1 MKKALSTILAIVMI
15 ITIVGAMPFEASAG
29 LYEFLNWGDKKSVVD
44 FRKVFELHDY
54 SMEIN
59 EDGELVF
66 DNPAG
71 TPYTQYYK
79 DEKEPTQEVNIVL
92 RWRDGYGNDN
102 YYSFRLD
109 GVKTNGKEYNNKVQ
123 IKSLMDAKMLPSG
136 TYDVQINDVDWHTY
150 DWEHYSY
157 IEHYNFTRVMYG
169 QVVYHSPHKMLD
181 IPSHLRWEGKTA
193 VWEPVKYADR
203 YSCILYDE
211 MGNFI
216 DSKVVTDN
224 EPTQVDFSK
233 NNPYEGWAFKV
244 TALSG
249 DDDYIHSLTAMGPF
263 YHSYQVTY
271 WPNGGTGS
279 QVYTG
284 AAAGNL
290 VLSTDSKGIGAPS
303 TNYVFAGWSTTADG
317 KNVVNSIYVD
327 RNTDL
332 YATWRKVGGALT
344 SNQLVSWSLDESTGR
359 LYIIGT
365 GAIPQYTDGYPN
377 PSPLLAYADKVK
389 SIEIG
394 PGITQIGD
402 WAFAN
407 FTKLE
412 TLDFSHANSL
422 YSIGNSAFSGC
433 TALRDIIYPSDLG
446 VGITGLGANAFRN
459 CSSLM
464 GFCLADGGDGQY
476 LSYGVFEGCTS
487 LQSVT
492 LPKTLL
498 TLADTT
504 FKDCE
509 SLQMIFYGGTDEDW
523 AELTKYHNN
532 DVLGGARL
540 FTNTAWGIQVGDD
553 AYYVVDTFGQTG
565 RIVGSGDTWDNLYG
579 SPANTMPVPEVI
591 VEEGILTLGVD
602 MFFDCDFIKK
612 LTLPSTL
619 VKIEEGAIQQC
630 NGLESL
636 IIPSSVK
643 QIASYSVA
651 YNRNLTTLYLSTEL
665 ETINA
670 SAFTECSG
678 LQTIYCD
685 GTRDEFFDS
694 VYVGLNNNPL
704 QDANFLTLSGKCGAN
719 TNYSFEPTSGTLT
732 ISGTGQ
738 MDDFSGGSE
747 ASGGLQPRP
756 WYDYKND
763 IKNVVIQDG
772 VLTVGENAFWN
783 CANIE
788 TVDFGN
794 TLKGIGKYA
803 FSGCSSLT
811 AVELPESVTYIGTQ
825 AFADCES
832 LKSVIIP
839 GKVAEIPTASF
850 NGCTAME
857 SILIPRSVKKI
868 GNYAFYNCPSLLS
881 VYYSGTQDE
890 FLLIDIAEGNGQL
903 EKATIYLNAANIM
916 GWQYINGQWYYYN
929 DKGEKQTGWLNT
941 GGKWYFLK
949 SDGAMATGWV
959 QSGGKWYY
967 MNSSGAMQTG
977 WVQTGGK
984 WYYMN
989 SSGAMQTGWQKIS
1002 NKWYYFNSSGAMQT
1016 GWQKISNKW
1025 YYFNS
1030 SGAMQT
1036 GWQKISNKWY
1046 YFESSGAMRTGWLLD
1061 GGKWYYLESNG
1072 AMLAN
1077 TSKVIN
1083 GKKYYFNS
1091 SGACTNP

>member
-1 MKKALSTILAIVMI
+1 MKKALSAMLAIVMI
-15 ITIVGAMPFEASAG
+15 ITVVGAMPFEASAG
-29 LYEFLNWGDKKSVVD
+29 LYEFLDWGDKKSVVD

-79 DEKEPTQEVNIVL
+79 DGKEPTQEVNIVL

-102 YYSFRLD
+102 YYSFSLD

-157 IEHYNFTRVMYG
+157 IEHYYFTRVMYG
-169 QVVYHSPHKMLD
+169 QAVYHSPHKMLD
-181 IPSHLRWEGKTA
+181 IPSHLRWEGSTA
-193 VWEPVKYADR
+193 MWEPVKNADR
-203 YSCILYDE
+203 YSCRLYDE
-211 MGNFI
+211 MGNLVG
-216 DSKVVTDN
+216 SKVITN
-224 EPTQVDFSK
+224 SEPTQVDFSAK
-233 NNPYEGWAFKV
+233 NPYEGWAFKV
-244 TALSG
+244 TALS
-249 DDDYIHSLTAMGPF
+249 DDVNYIHSLAAMGPF

-327 RNTDL
+327 RNTNL

-464 GFCLADGGDGQY
+464 GFCLSDGEYGQY

-498 TLADTT
+498 TLADNT

-509 SLQMIFYGGTDEDW
+509 SLQMVFYGGTDEDW

-565 RIVGSGDTWDNLYG
+565 RIVGSGDTWDNLSG
-579 SPANTMPVPEVI
+579 SPANTRPVPEVI

-619 VKIEEGAIQQC
+619 ERIEAGAIQQC

-636 IIPSSVK
+636 IVPSSVK
-643 QIASYSVA
+643 QIASYGVA
-651 YNRNLTTLYLSTEL
+651 YNRNLTTLYLSTQL

-678 LQTIYCD
+678 LQNIYCD

-694 VYVGLNNNPL
+694 VYVGEYNNPL
-704 QDANFLTLSGKCGAN
+704 LNANFLTLSGKCGAN
-719 TNYSFEPTSGTLT
+719 AYYSFEPTSGTLT
-732 ISGTGQ
+732 ISGTGA
-738 MDDFSGGSE
+738 MDDFSDGSA

-772 VLTVGENAFWN
+772 VLTVGENAFWS

-794 TLKGIGKYA
+794 TVKGIGKYA

-839 GKVAEIPTASF
+839 GKITEIPTAAF

-890 FLLIDIAEGNGQL
+890 FLLIDIAEGNSQL
-903 EKATIYLNAANIM
+903 ATATIYLNYENIA
-916 GWQYINGQWYYYN
+916 GWQYINGSWYYYDN
-929 DKGEKQTGWLNT
+929 NGNKQTGWV
-941 GGKWYFLK
+941 K
-949 SDGAMATGWV
+949 SGN
-959 QSGGKWYY
+959 KWYY
-967 MNSSGAMQTG
+967 MNSEGVMQTG
-977 WVQTGGK
+977 WVKNGGK
-984 WYYMN
+984 WYYLEK
-989 SSGAMQTGWQKIS
+989 SGAMKTGWLQDGGKWYYLKSGGDMAIGWLQIGG
-1002 NKWYYFNSSGAMQT
+1002 KWYYFNSSGAMQT
-1016 GWQKISNKW
+1016 GWQKIS
-1025 YYFNS
+1025 
-1030 SGAMQT
+1030 G
-1036 GWQKISNKWY
+1036 KWY
-1046 YFESSGAMRTGWLLD
+1046 YFESSGAMKTGWLYT
-1061 GGKWYYLESNG
+1061 GGKWYYLESSG